1 MPDLVSFPSKYLG
14 VEPSKIDDSDFLVFK
29 FIRPVYFAEA
39 STSFSIEQLPDK
51 PNFKKW
57 VLAEDTEQIEILSSL
72 EVGKIHTLRWLVT
85 PQYDRASNKTKI
97 GYTALSPLT
106 PK

>member
-1 MPDLVSFPSKYLG
+1 MPDLVSFPTKYLG
-14 VEPSKIDDSDFLVFK
+14 VETSKIDNSDFFVFK

-39 STSFSIEQLPDK
+39 CVSFTIEQLPDK

-57 VLAEDTEQIEILSSL
+57 VLVEDTEQIEILSSL
-72 EVGKIHTLRWLVT
+72 EVGKVHTLRWIVT
-85 PQYDRASNKTKI
+85 PQFDRETRKSKL
-97 GYTALSPLT
+97 GYTALAPLP